1 MLQFVLP
8 GGARDLDVRVPGQVL
23 TSWSTSPLPLATGGA
38 LGKQRAELEHGVRAL
53 AGKLEAVKARLA
65 LWQGDTRGL
74 SVQELAE
81 RDQAPE

>member
-1 MLQFVLP
+1 M
-8 GGARDLDVRVPGQVL
+8 
-23 TSWSTSPLPLATGGA
+23 
-38 LGKQRAELEHGVRAL
+38 RAL

-81 RDQAPE
+81 RDKRLSDTLPNLSYEKADLEYRLTLRKRLLSNCPRLRIWGSWCPWSCSRR